1 MHNHSTRRGTMRTGL
16 RRGRA
21 LTLVTAAA
29 AITFV
34 LSACAP
40 SAPEASSGPVEAGND
55 TLTIATTTD
64 VVNYNPLIGNSRSD
78 YWVTN
83 LMYPHLLSIAD
94 DGKKEPQLATEWGY
108 VDELTGFYEI
118 RDDMT
123 WSDGEPVTAEDVAWT
138 MNAVKK
144 DAPSGTF
151 YGQLANFVS
160 AEAVSD
166 TRVEITLAQPDT
178 SIVEEIGFWGNVVPQ
193 HVFEKAE
200 SVATFA
206 NDGSDGGW
214 VSAGPYLL
222 TDVQVGQ
229 SYSMDRVDEYPL
241 VEGGTPVA
249 AKVVYRVFPD
259 VNTEIL
265 ALQSGEVDVIANA
278 LPPAQV
284 EQLKATDGI
293 TVEEVVGL
301 GYAHMTYNMTN
312 PDLAKTEVRQAL
324 AHAVDYDAIR
334 TVVLQGQAVST
345 GSSPLM
351 PVLSDYYDKS
361 IKEYDF
367 DVDKSRELMESAG
380 YTADASGNFP
390 VSFRLI
396 YSLQDSVTSQWA
408 QLVKDSAA
416 EAGITIELQG
426 TERNTYLAQ
435 TNDGDYDIYAG
446 NFAIMDDPV
455 TNFTLSY
462 LPGGAINYTLVDD
475 PELNELIA
483 KAAVTADSDEKISIM
498 RDAAKIVHDEV
509 YDNIM
514 YTQNLYFAHSSEWE
528 GFVTKPSE
536 LLSIVNPIS
545 VASAHKTAAQ

>member
-1 MHNHSTRRGTMRTGL
+1 MKKTTRIAAVA
-16 RRGRA
+16 A
-21 LTLVTAAA
+21 LAASA
-29 AITFV
+29 LA

-40 SAPEASSGPVEAGND
+40 SAPPEAGGGDATASSE

-78 YWVTN
+78 YWITN

-94 DGKKEPQLATEWGY
+94 DGSKEAQVATKWGY
-108 VDELTGFYEI
+108 VDETTGYYEI
-118 RDDMT
+118 RDDLS
-123 WSDGEPVTAEDVAWT
+123 WSDGEKLTAEDVAWT
-138 MNAVKK
+138 MNAVKQ
-144 DAPSGTF
+144 DQPSGTF
-151 YGQLANFVS
+151 YGQLANFES

-166 TRVEITLAQPDT
+166 TRVEIKLTQPDS

-193 HVFEKAE
+193 HVFEKAD
-200 SVATFA
+200 SVANFP

-214 VSAGPYLL
+214 VSAGPYVL

-229 SYSMDRVDEYPL
+229 SYSMDRVDDYPL
-241 VEGGTPVA
+241 IEGGTPSS

-259 VNTEIL
+259 INTEIL

-284 EQLKATDGI
+284 KTLQNTPGI
-293 TVEEVVGL
+293 EVEESVGL
-301 GYAHMTYNMTN
+301 GYAHMTYNMTK
-312 PDLAKTEVRQAL
+312 PDLAKVEVRQAL

-334 TVVLQGQAVST
+334 KVVLQDQAVST

-351 PVLSDYYDKS
+351 PVLADYYDKS
-361 IKEYDF
+361 IKEYTF
-367 DVDKSRELMESAG
+367 DTDLSRELMEKAG
-380 YTADASGNFP
+380 YTADGSGMFP

-408 QLVKDSAA
+408 TLVKDSAA
-416 EAGITIELQG
+416 KAGITIELQG

-435 TNDGDYDIYAG
+435 TNAGDFDIYAG

-455 TNFTLSY
+455 TNMTLAY
-462 LPGGAINYTLVDD
+462 LPDGAINYSYVDD
-475 PELNELIA
+475 PELNELIT
-483 KAAVTADSDEKISIM
+483 TASATTDKDEKIKLM
-498 RDAAKIVHDEV
+498 QEAAAIVNENV

-514 YTQNLYFAHSSEWE
+514 YTQNLYFAHSDKWT
-528 GFVTKPSE
+528 GFVSKPSE

-545 VASAHKTAAQ
+545 VASAHLK

>member
-1 MHNHSTRRGTMRTGL
+1 MKKTTRIAAVA
-16 RRGRA
+16 A
-21 LTLVTAAA
+21 LAASA
-29 AITFV
+29 LA

-40 SAPEASSGPVEAGND
+40 SAPPEAGGGEATASSE

-78 YWVTN
+78 YWITN

-94 DGKKEPQLATEWGY
+94 DGTKEAQVATKWGY
-108 VDELTGFYEI
+108 VDETTGYYEI
-118 RDDMT
+118 RDDLS
-123 WSDGEPVTAEDVAWT
+123 WSDGEKLTAEDVAWT
-138 MNAVKK
+138 MNAVKQ
-144 DAPSGTF
+144 DQPSGTF
-151 YGQLANFVS
+151 YGQLANFES

-166 TRVEITLAQPDT
+166 TRVEIKLTQPDS

-193 HVFEKAE
+193 HVFEKAD
-200 SVATFA
+200 SVANFP

-214 VSAGPYLL
+214 VSAGPYVL

-229 SYSMDRVDEYPL
+229 SYSMDRVDDYPL
-241 VEGGTPVA
+241 VEGGTPSS

-259 VNTEIL
+259 INTEIL

-284 EQLKATDGI
+284 KTLQNTPGI
-293 TVEEVVGL
+293 EVEESVGL
-301 GYAHMTYNMTN
+301 GYAHMTYNMTK
-312 PDLAKTEVRQAL
+312 PDLAKVEVRQAL

-334 TVVLQGQAVST
+334 KVVLQDQAVST

-351 PVLSDYYDKS
+351 PVLADYYDKS
-361 IKEYDF
+361 IKEYKF
-367 DVDKSRELMESAG
+367 DTDLSRELMEKAG
-380 YTADASGNFP
+380 YTADGSGMFP

-408 QLVKDSAA
+408 TLVKDSAA
-416 EAGITIELQG
+416 KAGITIELQG

-435 TNDGDYDIYAG
+435 TNAGDFDIYAG

-455 TNFTLSY
+455 TNMTLAY
-462 LPGGAINYTLVDD
+462 LPDGAINYSYVDD
-475 PELNELIA
+475 PELNELIT
-483 KAAVTADSDEKISIM
+483 TASATTDKDEKIKLM
-498 RDAAKIVHDEV
+498 QEAAAIVNENV

-514 YTQNLYFAHSSEWE
+514 YTQNLYFAHSDKWT
-528 GFVTKPSE
+528 GFVSKPSE

-545 VASAHKTAAQ
+545 VASAHLK

>member
-1 MHNHSTRRGTMRTGL
+1 MRKRSLAIAALVTGAA
-16 RRGRA
+16 A
-21 LTLVTAAA
+21 LT
-29 AITFV
+29 

-40 SAPEASSGPVEAGND
+40 SAPPEASSTATAGDD

-78 YWVTN
+78 YWITN

-94 DGKKEPQLATEWGY
+94 DGNKTAGLATDWGY
-108 VDELTGFYEI
+108 VDDTTGFYEI

-123 WSDGEPVTAEDVAWT
+123 WSDGQPVTAEDVAWT
-138 MNAVKK
+138 LNAVKK

-151 YGQLANFVS
+151 YGQLGNFDS
-160 AEAVSD
+160 ATAVSD
-166 TRVEITLAQPDT
+166 TRVELKLTQPDT
-178 SIVEEIGFWGNVVPQ
+178 SIIDEIGFWGNVVPK
-193 HVFEKAE
+193 HVFEKAA
-200 SVATFA
+200 SVAEFP

-214 VSAGPYLL
+214 VGAGPFTL
-222 TDVQVGQ
+222 TEVQVGQ
-229 SYSMDRVDEYPL
+229 SYELDRVEDYPM
-241 VEGGTPVA
+241 VEGGTPIP

-284 EQLKATDGI
+284 EQLKNSPGI
-293 TVEEVVGL
+293 SVEEVTGL
-301 GYAHMTYNMTN
+301 GYAHMTYNMQN
-312 PDLAKTEVRQAL
+312 PDLAKVEVRQAL

-351 PVLSDYYDKS
+351 PVLSDYYDDS
-361 IKEYDF
+361 LTEYEF
-367 DVDKSRELMESAG
+367 DPDKARELMEEAG
-380 YTADASGNFP
+380 YTADSNGTFP

-435 TNDGDYDIYAG
+435 TNAGDFDIYAG

-455 TNFTLSY
+455 TNFTLAY
-462 LPGGAINYTLVDD
+462 LPDGAINYTYVDD
-475 PELNELIA
+475 PALNELIA
-483 KAAVTADSDEKISIM
+483 QASVTTDPDEKIDIM
-498 RDAAKIVHDEV
+498 RDAAKIVHDNV

-514 YTQNLYFAHSSEWE
+514 YTQNLYFAHSDEWD
-528 GFVTKPSE
+528 GFISKPSE
-536 LLSIVNPIS
+536 LLSIVNPES
-545 VASAHKTAAQ
+545 LAGAHKVE